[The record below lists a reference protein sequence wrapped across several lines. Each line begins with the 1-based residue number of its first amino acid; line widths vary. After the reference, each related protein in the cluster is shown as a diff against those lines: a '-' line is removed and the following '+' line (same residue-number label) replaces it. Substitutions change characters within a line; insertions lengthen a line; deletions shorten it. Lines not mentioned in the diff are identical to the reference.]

1 MSKLL
6 SPVDWLWVNCFII
19 KGQCCMFL
27 NEWMNCLLWY
37 VLFRRLYTVLPC
49 IYELKCFNERCSD
62 VCCFNSL
69 NQKGSEKVREILWI
83 WIPVFFFCLKDC
95 NHMILL
101 LALPLTLHNTSC
113 IKAAIQC
120 ITAHCFYVHCH
131 LNVCCVSLGQCYIS
145 QIGINKDSRAFC
157 CLLNY
162 INGCCA

>member
-1 MSKLL
+1 MGELFSHKGTMLYVSKWMDELFTFVMF
-6 SPVDWLWVNCFII
+6 SFGGFI
-19 KGQCCMFL
+19 QYCQ
-27 NEWMNCLLWY
+27 
-37 VLFRRLYTVLPC
+37 C
-49 IYELKCFNERCSD
+49 IYELKCFIERCSD

-69 NQKGSEKVREILWI
+69 NQKGSEKVRKISWI
-83 WIPVFFFCLKDC
+83 WIPVFFFFCLKDC

-101 LALPLTLHNTSC
+101 LAWPMTLHNTSC

-131 LNVCCVSLGQCYIS
+131 LNICCVSLGQCYIS

-157 CLLNY
+157 GLLND